1 VNPHAKDIS
10 YGNVTD
16 RLELRKKLKCQN
28 FQWYL
33 NNVYPDLLPPD
44 SVPKN
49 DPKSINLGSVS
60 SKDKFVPWDKRERNY
75 EQAFVIK
82 LSNLNLCI
90 QVFNSVNFKATK
102 SITNGV
108 IVRVALQ
115 Y

>member
-1 VNPHAKDIS
+1 MNPHAKDIS

-16 RLELRKKLKCQN
+16 RIDLRKKLKCQN

-44 SVPKN
+44 SSGDKN
-49 DPKSINLGSVS
+49 DPKSGHGSLL

-90 QVFNSVNFKATK
+90 QV
-102 SITNGV
+102 
-108 IVRVALQ
+108 
-115 Y
+115 

>member
-1 VNPHAKDIS
+1 MNPHAKDIS

-16 RLELRKKLKCQN
+16 RIELRKKLKCQN

-33 NNVYPDLLPPD
+33 NNIYPDLLPPD
-44 SVPKN
+44 NKTGNKN
-49 DPKSINLGSVS
+49 DQKSAL

-90 QVFNSVNFKATK
+90 QVLFL
-102 SITNGV
+102 SI
-108 IVRVALQ
+108 
-115 Y
+115 